1 MIIFSKNKN
10 VVVNN
15 TILDELNVLI
25 TSKISERGYIDRISG
40 DSSNLVDTINMLL
53 ENYYNNE
60 SVVKVD
66 SITRKIIQLEE
77 IDKMLKIAY
86 DQTAVIQSM
95 EVSSRGL
102 VATAGVVS
110 DTIEKI
116 SKNSHYSNITAE
128 EVVNDIRN
136 SIDFI
141 IKSFS
146 NIDAMQLDI
155 KLVSE
160 KVNDIKGIVDII
172 KEIAN
177 QTTLLS
183 LNASIEAARSGE
195 SGKGFA
201 VVANEIK
208 KLAEYTKS
216 SLTTIYDNISEL
228 DAKTGFT
235 LKCVNEITNDL
246 RLGKD
251 KIDIIPNKMNE
262 IFNLTQEINEELIK
276 VTSMSQEQTTTT
288 NMLSQELLELSK
300 SEDELEKMCKR
311 VGEKIYDISKYADS
325 TRIALIPKVDLTMK
339 ERIEIYKTD
348 HLLWIW
354 KIYNMILG
362 LDTIDEN
369 SSRNYKGCRLGKW
382 YYSEETSEIRDNRY
396 YKELESTHI
405 NIHREAGEA
414 VESYKNGN
422 KHECYV
428 HLNNMRNLS
437 AKVIDLLEKLKVSI

>member
-1 MIIFSKNKN
+1 MNIFNKRKKIIE
-10 VVVNN
+10 NN
-15 TILDELNVLI
+15 NVLDQLNDLII
-25 TSKISERGYIDRISG
+25 TKISERAYLNRTSD
-40 DSSNLVDTINMLL
+40 DSAKLIDTINILL
-53 ENYYNNE
+53 ENYYNND
-60 SVVKVD
+60 SVIKID
-66 SITRKIIQLEE
+66 NIAREIIQVEE

-86 DQTAVIQSM
+86 DQTAVIKSM
-95 EVSSRGL
+95 ETSGRDL
-102 VATAGVVS
+102 VDTAGVVS

-116 SKNSHYSNITAE
+116 SKNSHDSNTTAE
-128 EVVNDIRN
+128 EVVNDVKN

-146 NIDAMQLDI
+146 NIDTMQLDI

-183 LNASIEAARSGE
+183 LNASIEAARAGE
-195 SGKGFA
+195 TGKGFA
-201 VVANEIK
+201 VVANEIN

-216 SLTTIYDNISEL
+216 SLTTIYDNIYEL
-228 DAKTGFT
+228 DEKTNFA
-235 LKCVNEITNDL
+235 LKCANEINNDL
-246 RLGKD
+246 KLGKA
-251 KIDIIPNKMNE
+251 KIDIIPKKINE
-262 IFNLTQEINEELIK
+262 IVKFIEVINDELAY
-276 VTSMSQEQTTTT
+276 VTSISQEQTATT
-288 NMLSQELLELSK
+288 NMLSQELFDLSK
-300 SEDELEKMCKR
+300 TEEELEKMCKG
-311 VGEKIYDISKYADS
+311 VGEKLYGISKYVDS
-325 TRIALIPKVDLTMK
+325 IRVDVIKDSNLTMK

-369 SSRNYKGCRLGKW
+369 GARNYKGCRLGKW